1 MEKEFIDIQD
11 TLNRLRTKVS
21 LLKENNEKTDGVPYT
36 SNDELMSSSIESA
49 KTQFGADFSNHETP
63 MLYYPQDGDVIL
75 SGTIPSLNNAKFQYR
90 YKDSSGMG
98 CYFWSDSLILNDENL
113 TKVSRILGVF
123 KNWKSDLEKS
133 EDIKPMSLKNSE
145 MQ

>member
-36 SNDELMSSSIESA
+36 SNDELMSSSIEAA

-145 MQ
+145 IQ

>member
-11 TLNRLRTKVS
+11 TLNRIRTKVS

-36 SNDELMSSSIESA
+36 SNDELMSSSIEAA

-145 MQ
+145 IQ

>member
-36 SNDELMSSSIESA
+36 SNDELMSSSIEAA

-123 KNWKSDLEKS
+123 KNWKADLEKS

-145 MQ
+145 M

>member
-11 TLNRLRTKVS
+11 TLNRIRTKVS

-36 SNDELMSSSIESA
+36 SNDELMSSSIEAA

-145 MQ
+145 NQ

>member
-36 SNDELMSSSIESA
+36 SNDELMSSSIEAA